1 MSKGVL
7 FIISAASGTGK
18 DTIISRVVSSPEI
31 KAKISVSMTTRKP
44 RKGETEGVDYFFVN
58 KSDFENS
65 IQNNEMLEYAKYGSS
80 YYGTPRRQ
88 VEEWLE
94 SGYSVFLSIE
104 VQGASLVKE
113 NLPESRSIFIVPPSM
128 AELERRLRLRGTET
142 DEAICARLDIAR
154 HEIRKAENYDYIVFN
169 DNLEEAVN
177 DVIAI
182 CRAEVNLANGTD
194 DEIKSEKAE
203 QLKSCNM
210 RYKLKEVELND

>member
-44 RKGETEGVDYFFVN
+44 RKGEAEGVDYFFVD
-58 KSDFENS
+58 KAAFES
-65 IQNNEMLEYAKYGSS
+65 CINNNDMLEYAKYGSS

-88 VEEWLE
+88 VEKWLE
-94 SGYSVFLSIE
+94 SGYSVFLIIE
-104 VQGASLVKE
+104 VQGASVVKS

-142 DEAICARLDIAR
+142 DDAIKTRLDIAR
-154 HEIRKAENYDYIVFN
+154 KEICKAENYDYIVFN
-169 DNLEEAVN
+169 DDLDEAVN
-177 DVIAI
+177 NVITI
-182 CRAEVNLANGTD
+182 CRSEVNNANEAD
-194 DEIKSEKAE
+194 NIEINEAE
-203 QLKSCNM
+203 QFKTYNM
-210 RYKLKEVELND
+210 LNKLKEVELE